1 MPWKEVSIHFSAP
14 LPSGVRKSDLK
25 AALWLPDEAE
35 SIKYR
40 PEYAITIA
48 EGVTPVILGG
58 RLLNVM

>member
-1 MPWKEVSIHFSAP
+1 MSISAII
-14 LPSGVRKSDLK
+14 SDIVLS
-25 AALWLPDEAE
+25 LLLPDEAE

-58 RLLNVM
+58 RLLNVL